1 MKLREYLDERD
12 FETNH
17 PQATNYLRNAKYSV
31 YKWDDET
38 HIYAS
43 GDGYEGNYEHWKK
56 IEEDGVH
63 FYETSDGV
71 EIIIDS
77 EPLYNFALEKVTHE
91 HIEDEGGIWHKQN
104 KMTLSN
110 EAYKSLHIDSND
122 TKTTK

>member
-17 PQATNYLRNAKYSV
+17 PQATNYLRNANYLV
-31 YKWDDET
+31 YKGIGES

-43 GDGYEGNYEHWKK
+43 GDAYEGNYEDWEN
-56 IEEDGVH
+56 IEEDCIH
-63 FYETSDGV
+63 FYDTSDGV
-71 EIIIDS
+71 ELIIDS
-77 EPLYNFALEKVTHE
+77 KALYHFALKNATYMY
-91 HIEDEGGIWHKQN
+91 IEDEYGIWRKN

-122 TKTTK
+122 TKITK